1 LVDRRTVEA
10 MLTDLNHAIS
20 LLQVE
25 SKRPLSDFLSDEV
38 RAFGVQHLL
47 QISIE
52 SLANISNH
60 LAADL
65 SWAKPTSYVASFQNL
80 VDQGVITDK
89 TLGERLILMARF
101 RNLVVHRYWKV
112 DIKEVHR
119 IIREHLGDLTQV
131 ASDILEFLDQPPS
144 SQPEQP

>member
-1 LVDRRTVEA
+1 MVDRRTVEA

-20 LLQVE
+20 LLRVE
-25 SKRPLSDFLSDEV
+25 SQRPLTDFLDDEV
-38 RAFGVQHLL
+38 RAFGIQHLL

-65 SWAKPTSYVASFQNL
+65 GWRKPKSYVESFTNL
-80 VDQGVITDK
+80 VDNGVVKDSH
-89 TLGERLILMARF
+89 LGERLVLMARF

-112 DIKEVHR
+112 DTKEVHR
-119 IIREHLGDLTQV
+119 IICNHLDDLSRV
-131 ASDILEFLDQPPS
+131 AADILRFLS
-144 SQPEQP
+144 

>member
-10 MLTDLNHAIS
+10 MLIDLNHAVS
-20 LLQVE
+20 LLREEAQ
-25 SKRPLSDFLSDEV
+25 RPLSDFLKDEV

-65 SWAKPTSYVASFQNL
+65 SWVKPKSYVESFQNL
-80 VDQGVITDK
+80 VDQGVITDP

-112 DIKEVHR
+112 DMKEVHQ
-119 IIREHLGDLTQV
+119 IIRDHLDDLTKV
-131 ASDILEFLDQPPS
+131 ASDILEFI
-144 SQPEQP
+144 E